1 MSESG
6 YELFKLPYSDDEM
19 YSITGLDINRMIVIT
34 KTMLKMKP
42 QWNERLMEFLA
53 RLHELEPSKRR
64 GLEDIMKEVGITP
77 APNDN
82 ER

>member
-1 MSESG
+1 
-6 YELFKLPYSDDEM
+6 
-19 YSITGLDINRMIVIT
+19 
-34 KTMLKMKP
+34 
-42 QWNERLMEFLA
+42 MEFLA
-53 RLHELEPSKRR
+53 RLHELEPSEKC

>member
-1 MSESG
+1 
-6 YELFKLPYSDDEM
+6 
-19 YSITGLDINRMIVIT
+19 
-34 KTMLKMKP
+34 MLKMKP

-53 RLHELEPSKRR
+53 RLHELEPSEKC

-77 APNDN
+77 ASNDN